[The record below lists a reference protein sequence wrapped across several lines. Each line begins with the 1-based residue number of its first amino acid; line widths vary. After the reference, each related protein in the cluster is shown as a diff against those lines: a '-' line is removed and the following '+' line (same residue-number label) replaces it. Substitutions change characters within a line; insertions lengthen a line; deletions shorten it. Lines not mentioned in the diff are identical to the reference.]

1 MGTKRES
8 DEDNPTIEQIL
19 EALGDPDSQAIL
31 EETTS
36 PMTAKEIAEN
46 KDIPISTLYRKLDLL
61 SSATLLREI
70 HTVHQ
75 DRGRITRYQRN
86 FTDIRIFTLENGK
99 LDVEMSR
106 PKRPANHR
114 LADMWSTM
122 GEEL

>member
-8 DEDNPTIEQIL
+8 DEDNPMIEQIL

>member
-1 MGTKRES
+1 MGTEPES

-19 EALGDPDSQAIL
+19 EALSDPDSQAIL

-36 PMTAKEIAEN
+36 PMTAKEIAAN
-46 KDIPISTLYRKLDLL
+46 KDIPVSTLYRKLDLL
-61 SSATLLREI
+61 SNATLLREI

-75 DRGRITRYQRN
+75 DRGRITCYQRN
-86 FTDIRIFTLENGK
+86 FTDIHIFTLENGK
-99 LDVEMSR
+99 IDVEMSR